1 MRIESRAMVA
11 ADIDRA
17 AEVLGLAFGDY
28 AWTRWV
34 VDERDHIARIT
45 RLQQL
50 FLLHFALPHGSA
62 CVTTIDGTV
71 ESVASWIDTG
81 ATAPEPTTSMSALAE
96 QFAELEGNRHQASQA
111 ADAEYHLW
119 RPAERHLYLATMG
132 TSPSH
137 QRMGVG
143 ARTLQPGLDL
153 ADRHQLSAYLETS
166 SESNVDFY
174 SALGFEIVRHWRI
187 ADGVG
192 PDLWLMRRAP
202 R

>member
-1 MRIESRAMVA
+1 MVN

-17 AEVLGLAFGDY
+17 AKVLGLAFGDY

-34 VDERDHIARIT
+34 VDERDHVERIT
-45 RLQQL
+45 QLQQL
-50 FLLHFALPHGSA
+50 FLLHFALPHGNA
-62 CVTTIDGTV
+62 WVTTVDGII

-81 ATAPEPTTSMSALAE
+81 ATTPAPTTPMSDLAE
-96 QFAELEGNRHQASQA
+96 QIAVLEGDRHQASKA
-111 ADAEYHLW
+111 ADAEYHQW
-119 RPAERHLYLATMG
+119 RPADRHLYLATMG

-137 QRMGVG
+137 QRMGLG

-166 SESNVDFY
+166 SQPNVDFY